1 MVASFRFGFTL
12 GAGSLGKMLGCGR
25 MNLYGVVRIFA
36 VIHLS
41 ISRHPRQRL
50 AIAPQNLQG
59 AHLALVV
66 ALSSSE

>member
-1 MVASFRFGFTL
+1 
-12 GAGSLGKMLGCGR
+12 
-25 MNLYGVVRIFA
+25 MNLYGVIRILA

-41 ISRHPRQRL
+41 ISRHPCQHL

-59 AHLALVV
+59 AHLTPVV